1 MGATQLGQL
10 TETPDINST
19 ARGMRFLRKDILI
32 RYLPLVV
39 MVVVL
44 AYMALTVEH
53 FMTQR
58 NLINIVRQASAL
70 AIMAVGM
77 TAVLIT
83 GGIDL
88 SIPSNMAF
96 GGILGAM
103 YMRDGGN
110 PVVASLIMIVV
121 CTLVGA
127 VNGFSVA
134 GLRMIPFVVTLSMMY
149 VMEGAALWATQ
160 KVSVVGLHQGFIDF
174 VWGKFLG
181 IPNPVI
187 MMAIVVAMTWLVFH
201 KSYYGR
207 WLYAVGINSRTARV
221 SGIPTRKVVFGAYL
235 FSGFCAGIAAIII
248 TGRLMSASAVMGQ
261 SGIVLDI
268 VASSVVGGVSI
279 YGGSG
284 SPLGA
289 ALGAVLI
296 AFISNSM
303 NMMHVEY
310 YTTLVI
316 KGAVIIAVIALDTF
330 RKRYI

>member
-1 MGATQLGQL
+1 MGAMKFGQMA
-10 TETPDINST
+10 DAQST
-19 ARGMRFLRKDILI
+19 SPTTREIKFLRKDILV
-32 RYLPLVV
+32 RYLPLLV
-39 MVVVL
+39 MLVVL
-44 AYMALTVEH
+44 VYLAFTVEH
-53 FMTQR
+53 FMTER
-58 NLINIVRQASAL
+58 NLINILRQASAL
-70 AIMAVGM
+70 AVMAVGM

-96 GGILGAM
+96 GGILGAI

-110 PVVASLIMIVV
+110 PVVASLIMIAT
-121 CTLVGA
+121 CAAVGA
-127 VNGFSVA
+127 VNGFAVA
-134 GLRMIPFVVTLSMMY
+134 YLRMIPFVVTLSMMY
-149 VMEGAALWATQ
+149 VMEGAALLVTK

-187 MMAIVVAMTWLVFH
+187 MMAAVVAVAWVIFH
-201 KSYYGR
+201 RSYYGR
-207 WLYAVGINSRTARV
+207 WLYAVGINSRTAQV
-221 SGIPTRKVVFGAYL
+221 SGIPIRRVTFGAYL
-235 FSGFCAGIAAIII
+235 FSGLCAGIAAIII

-261 SGIVLDI
+261 SGNVLDI

-316 KGAVIIAVIALDTF
+316 KGIVIIAVIALDTL
-330 RKRYI
+330 RKR

>member
-1 MGATQLGQL
+1 MGVIRFGGSVKTP
-10 TETPDINST
+10 ETSIG
-19 ARGMRFLRKDILI
+19 AQGLRLLRKDLII
-32 RYLPLVV
+32 RYLPLIVMLIV
-39 MVVVL
+39 MV
-44 AYMALTVEH
+44 YMALTVEH
-53 FMTQR
+53 FMTER
-58 NLINIVRQASAL
+58 NLINILRQASAL

-96 GGILGAM
+96 GGILGAI
-103 YMRDGGN
+103 YMRDGGD
-110 PVVASLIMIVV
+110 PVLASLIMIGT
-121 CTLVGA
+121 CSLVGA

-149 VMEGAALWATQ
+149 VMEGAALWVTE

-174 VWGKFLG
+174 VWGRFLG

-187 MMAIVVAMTWLVFH
+187 MMAVVVAIAWVAFH

-221 SGIPTRKVVFGAYL
+221 SGIPTRKVTFGAYV
-235 FSGFCAGIAAIII
+235 FSGLCAGIAAIII

-268 VASSVVGGVSI
+268 VASAVVGGVSI

-303 NMMHVEY
+303 NMMHIEY

-316 KGAVIIAVIALDTF
+316 KGIVIITVIAMDTL
-330 RKRYI
+330 RKR

>member
-1 MGATQLGQL
+1 MGVIRFGRSLKTPEASVAGQGL
-10 TETPDINST
+10 
-19 ARGMRFLRKDILI
+19 RLWRKDLII
-32 RYLPLVV
+32 RYLPLLVMLVV
-39 MVVVL
+39 FV
-44 AYMALTVEH
+44 YMALTVEH
-53 FMTQR
+53 FMTER
-58 NLINIVRQASAL
+58 NLINIFRQASAL

-103 YMRDGGN
+103 YMRDGGD
-110 PVVASLIMIVV
+110 PVVGSLIMVAA
-121 CTLVGA
+121 CTLVGMFNGLA
-127 VNGFSVA
+127 VA
-134 GLRMIPFVVTLSMMY
+134 WLRMIPFVVTLSMMY
-149 VMEGAALWATQ
+149 VMEGAALWVTE
-160 KVSVVGLHQGFIDF
+160 KVSVVVSDQTFLDF
-174 VWGKFLG
+174 VKGNFLG
-181 IPNPVI
+181 IPSPVI
-187 MMAIVVAMTWLVFH
+187 MMAVVVAVAWLVFH
-201 KSYYGR
+201 KSYLGR
-207 WLYAVGINSRTARV
+207 WLYAVGINARTARV
-221 SGIPTRKVVFGAYL
+221 SGVPTRQVTFGAYTL
-235 FSGFCAGIAAIII
+235 SGFCAGIGAVVI
-248 TGRLMSASAVMGQ
+248 TGRLASASASMGQ

-296 AFISNSM
+296 ALISNSM

-316 KGAVIIAVIALDTF
+316 KGLVIIAVIALDTL
-330 RKRYI
+330 RKR

>member
-1 MGATQLGQL
+1 MRATKSEQMAETGGAGLVVR
-10 TETPDINST
+10 DV
-19 ARGMRFLRKDILI
+19 RDLRQDILV
-32 RYLPLVV
+32 RYLPLVLMLIV
-39 MVVVL
+39 MVYL
-44 AYMALTVEH
+44 ALTVEH
-53 FMTQR
+53 FMTER
-58 NLINIVRQASAL
+58 NLINILRQASAL

-77 TAVLIT
+77 SAVLIT

-96 GGILGAM
+96 GGILGAI
-103 YMRDGGN
+103 YMRDGGG
-110 PVVASLIMIVV
+110 PEIAALVMIGT

-127 VNGFSVA
+127 VNGLSVA
-134 GLRMIPFVVTLSMMY
+134 WLRMIPFVVTLSMMY
-149 VMEGAALWATQ
+149 VMGGAALWVTE
-160 KVSVVGLHQGFIDF
+160 KVSVVGLHQSFIDF
-174 VWGKFLG
+174 VWGRFAG

-187 MMAIVVAMTWLVFH
+187 MMAVVVAAAWVAFH
-201 KSYYGR
+201 KTYYGR
-207 WLYAVGINSRTARV
+207 WLYAVGINARTARV
-221 SGIPTRKVVFGAYL
+221 SGVPTRRVTFGAYV

-303 NMMHVEY
+303 NLMHVEY

-316 KGAVIIAVIALDTF
+316 KGIVIIAVIALDTL
-330 RKRYI
+330 RKR

>member
-1 MGATQLGQL
+1 MGAMKFGQMAETQDTGLA
-10 TETPDINST
+10 
-19 ARGMRFLRKDILI
+19 ARGMRFLRKDFLV

-39 MVVVL
+39 MLIVL
-44 AYMALTVEH
+44 VYMAFTVEH
-53 FMTQR
+53 FMTER
-58 NLINIVRQASAL
+58 NLINILRQASAL
-70 AIMAVGM
+70 AIMAIGM

-88 SIPSNMAF
+88 SIPSTMAF
-96 GGILGAM
+96 GGILGAI
-103 YMRDGGN
+103 YMRDGGD
-110 PVVASLIMIVV
+110 PVVASVIMIAA
-121 CTLVGA
+121 CTMVGA
-127 VNGFSVA
+127 VNGIAVA
-134 GLRMIPFVVTLSMMY
+134 WLRMIPFVVTLSMMY
-149 VMEGAALWATQ
+149 VMEGAALWVTE
-160 KVSVVGLHQGFIDF
+160 KVSVTGLHQGFIDF
-174 VWGKFLG
+174 VWGSFLG

-187 MMAIVVAMTWLVFH
+187 LMAIVVAAAWVVFH
-201 KSYYGR
+201 RSYIGR

-221 SGIPTRKVVFGAYL
+221 SGIPTRNVTFSAYV

-268 VASSVVGGVSI
+268 MASAVVGGVSI

-284 SPLGA
+284 SPVGA

-316 KGAVIIAVIALDTF
+316 KGIVIIAVIALDTL
-330 RKRYI
+330 RKR

>member
-1 MGATQLGQL
+1 MGAMKFGQAA
-10 TETPDINST
+10 ETPNANLV
-19 ARGMRFLRKDILI
+19 ARGTRFLRKDVLV
-32 RYLPLVV
+32 RYLPLFV
-39 MVVVL
+39 MLIVL
-44 AYMALTVEH
+44 VYMALTVEH
-53 FMTQR
+53 LMTER
-58 NLINIVRQASAL
+58 NLINILRQASAL
-70 AIMAVGM
+70 AIMSIGM

-88 SIPSNMAF
+88 SIPSTMAF
-96 GGILGAM
+96 GGILGAI
-103 YMRDGGN
+103 YMRDGGD
-110 PVVASLIMIVV
+110 PVVASVIMVV
-121 CTLVGA
+121 ACSAVGA
-127 VNGFSVA
+127 VNGISVA
-134 GLRMIPFVVTLSMMY
+134 WLRMIPFVVTLSMMY
-149 VMEGAALWATQ
+149 VMEGAALWVTE
-160 KVSVVGLHQGFIDF
+160 KVSVTGLHQGFIDF
-174 VWGKFLG
+174 VWGSFQG

-187 MMAIVVAMTWLVFH
+187 MMILVVAAAWVVFH
-201 KSYYGR
+201 KSYIGR
-207 WLYAVGINSRTARV
+207 WLYAVGINTRTARV
-221 SGIPTRKVVFGAYL
+221 SGVPTRSVTFGAYV

-316 KGAVIIAVIALDTF
+316 KGIVIIAVIALDTL
-330 RKRYI
+330 RKR

>member
-1 MGATQLGQL
+1 MGAMRFGQL
-10 TETPDINST
+10 ADTRDASLIS
-19 ARGMRFLRKDILI
+19 RGVKLLRKDIFV
-32 RYLPLVV
+32 RYLPLIV
-39 MVVVL
+39 MLVVL
-44 AYMALTVEH
+44 MYMAFTVEH

-58 NLINIVRQASAL
+58 NLINILRQASAL
-70 AIMAVGM
+70 AVMAVGM

-110 PVVASLIMIVV
+110 PVTASLIMIAT
-121 CTLVGA
+121 CTFVGT
-127 VNGFSVA
+127 VNGLSVA
-134 GLRMIPFVVTLSMMY
+134 YLRMIPFVVTLSMMY
-149 VMEGAALWATQ
+149 VMEGAALLATE

-174 VWGKFLG
+174 VWGRLLG

-187 MMAIVVAMTWLVFH
+187 MMVAVVAVAWVIFH
-201 KSYYGR
+201 RSYYGR
-207 WLYAVGINSRTARV
+207 WLYAVGINSRTAQV
-221 SGIPTRKVVFGAYL
+221 SGIPTRRVTFGAYV
-235 FSGFCAGIAAIII
+235 FSGLCAGIAAIII

-261 SGIVLDI
+261 SGNVLDI

-279 YGGSG
+279 YGGAG
-284 SPLGA
+284 SPVGA

-316 KGAVIIAVIALDTF
+316 KGIVIIAVIALDTL
-330 RKRYI
+330 RKR

>member
-1 MGATQLGQL
+1 MGVARFGRTLGRP
-10 TETPDINST
+10 EPSAP
-19 ARGMRFLRKDILI
+19 ARGIPFLRNDLLL
-32 RYLPLVV
+32 RYLPAIV
-39 MVVVL
+39 MLIVIVI
-44 AYMALTVEH
+44 MGLTVDK
-53 FMTQR
+53 FMTER
-58 NLINIVRQASAL
+58 NVINIFRQASAL
-70 AIMAVGM
+70 GIMAIGM

-96 GGILGAM
+96 GGVLGAM

-110 PVVASLIMIVV
+110 PVVASLIMIGT
-121 CTLVGA
+121 CTGVGM
-127 VNGFSVA
+127 VNGFAVA
-134 GLRMIPFVVTLSMMY
+134 RLRMIPFVVTLSMMY
-149 VMEGAALWATQ
+149 VMEGAAVWATE
-160 KVSVVGLHQGFIDF
+160 KISVSGLHQGFIDF
-174 VWGKFLG
+174 VWGQFLG

-187 MMAIVVAMTWLVFH
+187 MLVVMVLLAWVVFH
-201 KSYYGR
+201 RSYYGR
-207 WLYAVGINSRTARV
+207 WLYATGINARTARV
-221 SGIPTRKVVFGAYL
+221 SGVPTLDITFAAYV
-235 FSGFCAGIAAIII
+235 FSGLCAGIAAIII

-284 SPLGA
+284 SPVGA

-296 AFISNSM
+296 SLISNSM

-316 KGAVIIAVIALDTF
+316 KGLVIIAVIALDTL
-330 RKRYI
+330 RKR

>member
-1 MGATQLGQL
+1 MGAMRFGQL
-10 TETPDINST
+10 ADTQGASLIS
-19 ARGMRFLRKDILI
+19 RGTKLLRKDIFV
-32 RYLPLVV
+32 RYLPLIV
-39 MVVVL
+39 MLAVL
-44 AYMALTVEH
+44 VYMAFTVEH

-58 NLINIVRQASAL
+58 NLINILRQASAL
-70 AIMAVGM
+70 AVMAVGM

-110 PVVASLIMIVV
+110 PVAASFIMIAT
-121 CTLVGA
+121 CTFVGA
-127 VNGFSVA
+127 VNGLSVA
-134 GLRMIPFVVTLSMMY
+134 YLRMIPFVVTLSMMY
-149 VMEGAALWATQ
+149 VMEGAALLVTE

-174 VWGKFLG
+174 VWGKLLG

-187 MMAIVVAMTWLVFH
+187 LMVAVVAVAWVIFH
-201 KSYYGR
+201 RSYYGR
-207 WLYAVGINSRTARV
+207 WLYAVGINSRTAQV
-221 SGIPTRKVVFGAYL
+221 SGIPTRRVTFGAYV
-235 FSGFCAGIAAIII
+235 FSGLCAGIAAIII

-261 SGIVLDI
+261 SGNVLDI

-279 YGGSG
+279 YGGAG
-284 SPLGA
+284 SPVGA

-316 KGAVIIAVIALDTF
+316 KGIVIIAVIALDTL
-330 RKRYI
+330 RKR

>member
-1 MGATQLGQL
+1 MGVIRSGQSL
-10 TETPDINST
+10 KTTET
-19 ARGMRFLRKDILI
+19 GMAAQGVRLVRKDLII

-39 MVVVL
+39 MLIVFV
-44 AYMALTVEH
+44 YMAFTVEH
-53 FMTQR
+53 FMTER
-58 NLINIVRQASAL
+58 NLINIFRQASAL

-103 YMRDGGN
+103 YMRDGGD
-110 PVVASLIMIVV
+110 PVVGSLIMVIT
-121 CTLVGA
+121 CSLVGA
-127 VNGFSVA
+127 FNGFAVA
-134 GLRMIPFVVTLSMMY
+134 WLRMIPFVVTLSMMY
-149 VMEGAALWATQ
+149 VMEGAALWVTE
-160 KVSVVGLHQGFIDF
+160 KVSVVISDQAFLGF
-174 VWGKFLG
+174 VKGRFLG
-181 IPNPVI
+181 IPDPVI
-187 MMAIVVAMTWLVFH
+187 IMAVVVAVAWLVFH
-201 KSYYGR
+201 KSYLGR

-221 SGIPTRKVVFGAYL
+221 SGVPTRQVTFGAYV
-235 FSGFCAGIAAIII
+235 FSGFCAGIAAIVI
-248 TGRLMSASAVMGQ
+248 TGRLASASASMGQ

-289 ALGAVLI
+289 SLGAVLI
-296 AFISNSM
+296 ALISNSM

-316 KGAVIIAVIALDTF
+316 KGIVIITVIALDTL
-330 RKRYI
+330 RKR